1 MHQMQYGKSFLT
13 STDKSSN
20 LKMETYSLAN
30 SMPLVLCKDKFF
42 INIIWLFNVSFSFLL
57 QAEALHRELMAKRK
71 EVEYRFKAF
80 VADVPTSFPYP
91 RAKVL
96 R

>member
-1 MHQMQYGKSFLT
+1 MK
-13 STDKSSN
+13 
-20 LKMETYSLAN
+20 TYSLD
-30 SMPLVLCKDKFF
+30 SLPLELCKHIFF
-42 INIIWLFNVSFSFLL
+42 IEIIWLFNVSFSFLL